1 MAVVPI
7 TTRRIL
13 QAITPSHMSGAE
25 TQIVRLV
32 KRLEGRGH
40 YLHTVVQRNTPAFS
54 EFQNR
59 GVPVEPLPIGGKL
72 NVGAIGVLSRAV
84 KRYRCELIHSSLSTA
99 SWWSGWLTRLGGP
112 PSVGHVHGFTS
123 ARWHCHQSHLLA
135 VSHAV
140 KADLVEQGIPAERI
154 SVLHNALA
162 PEEFL
167 PQRDPLQVRAEF
179 GADASTPVVA
189 AFGHLSEKKGYRDL
203 FRAIPLVL
211 REVPQTQFWIVG
223 SGTLRGELEAYAR
236 QQGFARQVR
245 FTGYRRDAADLMHAI
260 DVFALP
266 SHREPCALVYVEA
279 ALAAKPIVACRAGG
293 APESIADGQTGLL
306 VHVADSHAIAEAILT
321 LLTNRQ
327 KAQTMGHAGRDRAL
341 ELFSWDRYLTT
352 LEGVYDRVLDQPA
365 SLRHAA

>member
-1 MAVVPI
+1 
-7 TTRRIL
+7 
-13 QAITPSHMSGAE
+13 MSGAE
-25 TQIVRLV
+25 MLTVRLI
-32 KRLEGRGH
+32 KRLEARGH
-40 YLHTVVQRNTPAFS
+40 YLHTVVQRKTPAIG
-54 EFQNR
+54 EFHAR

-72 NVGAIGVLSRAV
+72 NVAAIGVLSRAV
-84 KRYRCELIHSSLSTA
+84 RRHRCELIHSSLSTA

-140 KADLVEQGIPAERI
+140 KANLVEQGIATERI
-154 SVLHNALA
+154 SVINNALA
-162 PEEFL
+162 PDEFQS
-167 PQRDPLQVRAEF
+167 QRDPLQVRAEF

-211 REVPQTQFWIVG
+211 RQVPRTQFWIVG
-223 SGTLRGELEAYAR
+223 SGKLREELEAYAR
-236 QQGFARQVR
+236 QHGFGAHVR
-245 FTGYRRDAADLMHAI
+245 FTGYRRDAADLMNAI

-293 APESIADGQTGLL
+293 APESIADGETGLL
-306 VHVADSHAIAEAILT
+306 VHVADSHAIAEAILV
-321 LLTNRQ
+321 LLTNRGYAQ
-327 KAQTMGHAGRDRAL
+327 KMGQAGRDRAL
-341 ELFSWDRYLTT
+341 DLFSWDRYIAA
-352 LEGVYDRVLDQPA
+352 LERIYDNVLDQAAP
-365 SLRHAA
+365 LRHAA

>member
-1 MAVVPI
+1 
-7 TTRRIL
+7 
-13 QAITPSHMSGAE
+13 MSGAE
-25 TQIVRLV
+25 MVVVRLV
-32 KRLEGRGH
+32 KRLEARGH
-40 YLHTVVQRNTPAFS
+40 YLHTVVKRRTPAIA
-54 EFQNR
+54 EFHAR

-72 NVGAIGVLSRAV
+72 NVGAIGVLSRAA

-140 KADLVEQGIPAERI
+140 KSHLVEQGINGDRI
-154 SVLHNALA
+154 SVINNALA
-162 PEEFL
+162 PEEFQ
-167 PQRDPLQVRAEF
+167 PRRSPIEVRAEF

-203 FRAIPLVL
+203 FRAIPLIL

-223 SGTLRGELEAYAR
+223 SGRLRAELEAYAD
-236 QQGFARQVR
+236 QHGFARQLR

-279 ALAAKPIVACRAGG
+279 ALAGKPIVACRAGG
-293 APESIADGQTGLL
+293 APESIADGRTGLL
-306 VHVADSHAIAEAILT
+306 VHVADSHAIAGAVLT
-321 LLTNRQ
+321 LLTNRG
-327 KAQTMGHAGRDRAL
+327 KAQQMGRAGRDRAL
-341 ELFSWDRYLTT
+341 DLFSWDRYLVA
-352 LEGVYDRVLDQPA
+352 LEAIYSRVLDQT
-365 SLRHAA
+365 SRLRHAA